1 MKNITL
7 TAAAALALGVL
18 GGTAAARD
26 QIQIVGSSTVF
37 PFSTAVAE
45 RFGQQG
51 GFDTPVVESTG
62 TGGGMKLFCAGV
74 GESTP
79 DITNASRRIKEA
91 ELKACTSQG
100 VTPVEVKIGFDGIV
114 LANARQG
121 PQIELTRD
129 HIFQALSG
137 QLPGDDGTL
146 QPNPNRNWSDIDPSL
161 PDSRI
166 EVLGPPPTSGTYD
179 AFIELVMEESC
190 PAGMEVAVCRELR
203 QDGAYIEAGEND
215 NLIVQKLQGN
225 PAAVG
230 IFGFSY
236 LDQNASVIRGVHV
249 DGVEPTFENIAS
261 GEYPVSRP
269 LFFYIKKEHAE
280 IVPGL
285 KDYALEFTS
294 PDAIGDDG
302 YLADKGL
309 IPLPGAEQEQS
320 RRAVEEMIPLQM

>member
-1 MKNITL
+1 
-7 TAAAALALGVL
+7 
-18 GGTAAARD
+18 
-26 QIQIVGSSTVF
+26 
-37 PFSTAVAE
+37 
-45 RFGQQG
+45 
-51 GFDTPVVESTG
+51 
-62 TGGGMKLFCAGV
+62 
-74 GESTP
+74 
-79 DITNASRRIKEA
+79 
-91 ELKACTSQG
+91 
-100 VTPVEVKIGFDGIV
+100 
-114 LANARQG
+114 
-121 PQIELTRD
+121 
-129 HIFQALSG
+129 
-137 QLPGDDGTL
+137 
-146 QPNPNRNWSDIDPSL
+146 
-161 PDSRI
+161 
-166 EVLGPPPTSGTYD
+166 
-179 AFIELVMEESC
+179 MEESC

-302 YLADKGL
+302 YLAEKGL